1 MSNDTPAETAPLQ
14 RDGSSGIHRRGILAA
29 GAATALGA
37 GLGISASAA
46 AQDDTGDYPGLS
58 IAALTGAQQTEDVDT
73 EATGG
78 AVVSANEERSEL
90 EYAVL
95 VHAIEDV
102 TQAHI
107 HLGAA
112 GEDGPVAVWLYPGP
126 DATEPGLE
134 EGRFDGI
141 LATGTITEDHLTQE
155 VDGQTMDALL
165 EQIAS
170 GDTYV
175 NVHTEA
181 NPAGE
186 IRGQLLSATDVA
198 DAVTDDDADD
208 DTGQDDTDMD
218 DGPDGEEGDNVTDD
232 ATGDDATDNE
242 SVGDDAG
249 NESSGNESGGDGG
262 YGG

>member
-1 MSNDTPAETAPLQ
+1 MSNDTPAETATSQ
-14 RDGSSGIHRRGILAA
+14 RNGSRGIHRRGILAA

-37 GLGISASAA
+37 SLGVSATGVA

-58 IAALTGAQQTEDVDT
+58 IAALTGAQQTEEIDT

-141 LATGTITEDHLTQE
+141 LATGTITEDHLTEE

-186 IRGQLLSATDVA
+186 IRGQLLSAADVA
-198 DAVTDDDADD
+198 DAVTDTDADD
-208 DTGQDDTDMD
+208 EQGDD
-218 DGPDGEEGDNVTDD
+218 VTDD
-232 ATGDDATDNE
+232 DASGDDATDNE

>member
-37 GLGISASAA
+37 SLGLSAGATA

-58 IAALTGAQQTEDVDT
+58 IAALTGAQQTEEIDT

-107 HLGAA
+107 HLGPA

-141 LATGTITEDHLTQE
+141 LATGTITEEHLTEE
-155 VDGQTMDALL
+155 VDGQTMDALFA
-165 EQIAS
+165 QIAS

-198 DAVTDDDADD
+198 DAVTDDDTDD
-208 DTGQDDTDMD
+208 DTGQDDTDTD
-218 DGPDGEEGDNVTDD
+218 DEQGDDVTDD
-232 ATGDDATDNE
+232 DASGDDATDNE

-249 NESSGNESGGDGG
+249 NESSGNESSGDDG